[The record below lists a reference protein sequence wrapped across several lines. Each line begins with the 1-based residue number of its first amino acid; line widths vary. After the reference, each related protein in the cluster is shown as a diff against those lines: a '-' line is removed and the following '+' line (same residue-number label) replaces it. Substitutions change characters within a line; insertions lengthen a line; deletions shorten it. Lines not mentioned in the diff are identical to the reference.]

1 MSRWLSRTVPASA
14 RRAGRAV
21 VMVPDPDACAV
32 MLIPAFP
39 AVTTASVA
47 SRVQKNTRCDDFPP
61 GAGVAAGP
69 RHRRKRIVMITFRS
83 RRCGR

>member
-21 VMVPDPDACAV
+21 VMVSCAGACAV
-32 MLIPAFP
+32 MMIPAFP

-47 SRVQKNTRCDDFPP
+47 PSCPEE
-61 GAGVAAGP
+61 
-69 RHRRKRIVMITFRS
+69 HEM
-83 RRCGR
+83 

>member
-21 VMVPDPDACAV
+21 AMVFSCACTVM
-32 MLIPAFP
+32 MIPAFP

-47 SRVQKNTRCDDFPP
+47 LVSRRTRDVTIFPP
-61 GAGVAAGP
+61 GAGARQGRAAS
-69 RHRRKRIVMITFRS
+69 VS
-83 RRCGR
+83 ASS